1 MVSFHFLRRLF
12 CKTNAMGGEL
22 LSLVST
28 KSKAFAV
35 RIIRLYQYLCSEKRE
50 FVISKQLLRSGTSI
64 GANLAE
70 ADYAISRS
78 DFLSKLYI
86 SLKETSETLYWLD
99 LLYQTDYLTAEQYES
114 IRHDAEELRKI
125 LSSSTKTTKSSI
137 SSK

>member
-1 MVSFHFLRRLF
+1 M
-12 CKTNAMGGEL
+12 MGGKL

-114 IRHDAEELRKI
+114 IRHDAEEL
-125 LSSSTKTTKSSI
+125 
-137 SSK
+137 

>member
-1 MVSFHFLRRLF
+1 MVFLSLPPTLVLQNKYDGR
-12 CKTNAMGGEL
+12 KL
-22 LSLVST
+22 LSLVSM

-99 LLYQTDYLTAEQYES
+99 LLYQTDYLTSEQYES
-114 IRHDAEELRKI
+114 IRQDAEELRKI

-137 SSK
+137 S